1 MINILL
7 VITNFRNLMVINIG
21 ILVRKIHHIYLLNLA
36 GYEIFIEIEEI

>member
-21 ILVRKIHHIYLLNLA
+21 ILVRKIHNIYLRNMA
-36 GYEIFIEIEEI
+36 GYEFFIELEEI